1 MSLSKTLLVLAL
13 SFGLSA
19 QAASNKEIINNISH
33 NVILATY
40 NDLAATSA
48 ALKVAVEKLN
58 ANPTKETLE
67 AAQKAW
73 QETRVPWESSEAFLF
88 GPVDALGIDPMLDTW
103 PLNILDLDNVLRS
116 SRPITVDFIRAL
128 GTNLQGFHTI
138 EYLLFGDGVRQNTK
152 PVASLT
158 AKQKEYLLSTSAVLA
173 VHAAELAYAW
183 SHNYDPENP
192 KAPGYVQIISNPS
205 FNNPFY
211 SSERAVME
219 EFVQGMM
226 GILDEVANGKM
237 ADPLGADLR
246 SADVTLVE
254 SPFSWNSLSDF
265 QNNIRSV
272 QSIYTGKYKNHVG
285 PGVKDLVVRVNPS
298 LAGRVESEIA
308 KCIQLIGDIR
318 PVTGDFGAAIKD
330 PAGRAKTQRAID
342 ALNAL
347 HALMENEVLPTLDM

>member
-1 MSLSKTLLVLAL
+1 MSIFKALVVLAL
-13 SFGLSA
+13 GFVTSA

-40 NDLAATSA
+40 NDLAANTA
-48 ALKVAVEKLN
+48 ALKEAVAKLN
-58 ANPTKETLE
+58 ANPTQENLE
-67 AAQKAW
+67 MAQQAW
-73 QETRVPWESSEAFLF
+73 QAARVPWESSEAFLF

-116 SRPITVDFIRAL
+116 SRPITADFIRAL

-138 EYLLFGDGVRQNTK
+138 EYLLFGDGVYQNTK
-152 PVASLT
+152 PVESLT
-158 AKQKEYLLSTSAVLA
+158 GKQKEYLLSTSAVLA
-173 VHAAELAYAW
+173 EHTAELAHAW
-183 SHNYDPENP
+183 SYNYDPENP

-211 SSERAVME
+211 TSERAVME

-226 GILDEVANGKM
+226 GIIDEVANGKM
-237 ADPLGADLR
+237 ADPMAADIR
-246 SADVTLVE
+246 SADMSLVE
-254 SPFSWNSLSDF
+254 SPFSWNSLNDF

-272 QSIYTGKYKNHVG
+272 QSIYTGSYKNHVG
-285 PGVKDLVVRVNPS
+285 PGVKDLVVRVNPQ
-298 LAGRVESEIA
+298 LATRVEHDIA

-318 PVTGDFGAAIKD
+318 PATGDFGAAIKD
-330 PAGRAKTQRAID
+330 HAGRTKIQKAID

-347 HALMENEVLPTLDM
+347 HALMEDEVLPTLDM

>member
-1 MSLSKTLLVLAL
+1 MSFFKTLVVLAL
-13 SFGLSA
+13 GFGMSA
-19 QAASNKEIINNISH
+19 QAASNKEIINNISY

-40 NDLAATSA
+40 TDLAANTA
-48 ALKVAVEKLN
+48 ALKEAVAKLN
-58 ANPTKETLE
+58 ANPTQENLE
-67 AAQKAW
+67 MAQQAW
-73 QETRVPWESSEAFLF
+73 QAARVPWESSEAFLF

-138 EYLLFGDGVRQNTK
+138 EYLLFGDGVQQNTK
-152 PVASLT
+152 PVASLS
-158 AKQKEYLLSTSAVLA
+158 AKQKEYLVSTSAVLA
-173 VHAAELAYAW
+173 EHTAELAHAW

-211 SSERAVME
+211 TSERAVME

-237 ADPLGADLR
+237 ADPMGADIR
-246 SADVTLVE
+246 SADMSLVE
-254 SPFSWNSLSDF
+254 SPFSWNSLNDF

-272 QSIYTGKYKNHVG
+272 QSIYTGKYKSHVG
-285 PGVKDLVVRVNPS
+285 PGVKDLVVRVNPQ
-298 LAGRVESEIA
+298 LATRVESDIA

-318 PVTGDFGAAIKD
+318 PATGDFGAAIKD
-330 PAGRAKTQRAID
+330 HAGRAKIQKAID

-347 HALMENEVLPTLDM
+347 HALMEDEVLPTLDM